1 MYRRVIPRGVNARDS
16 SYGLGTGAY
25 LEWIRVSEYECTI
38 RFLAACAL
46 LEGLLVHP
54 ASHGHIDP
62 AHELIV
68 VNCTTVKFFTAC

>member
-1 MYRRVIPRGVNARDS
+1 MDPGERVRTYAS
-16 SYGLGTGAY
+16 
-25 LEWIRVSEYECTI
+25 
-38 RFLAACAL
+38 FLAACAL